1 MTLATLVAAN
11 LRRRLRRSILTTLG
25 IAIALF
31 LFITLRSVITTMR
44 AAGEVGSETRL
55 VVRNKL
61 GIVFPLP
68 MAYRSRLEAM
78 DVVTS
83 VTWANWFGGVYL
95 SERNFFPQFAID
107 AGSYLPLH
115 PEVQLPE
122 EQRAAFLAERTAAV
136 VARDLAERFG
146 WKLGQTIALRGTIF
160 SGEHRFTIRGIYE
173 PATPPFQNIFFFRWD
188 YLKERYRESE
198 YMSNVGWYIVGV
210 RNPDDAARIGE
221 TIDRM
226 YENSAAPTR
235 SETERAFQLGFISLY
250 GNVAFFLNVIGMAVV
265 FAILLVAANTMAM
278 SARERFHEVA
288 VLKTLGFSDRTV
300 LWLVLAEAGVI
311 AGTGLALGLAGA
323 LLFYNVRGFD
333 AAGFIPGLSVARDTI
348 ALSVAI
354 AALLAAVSAAVPA
367 WQSARLQVVDAL
379 RPAA

>member
-115 PEVQLPE
+115 PEVQLTE